1 MDTIWMLNE
10 FGTEHKL
17 LNWNTLKVTLRP
29 DRNAIVRARVQ
40 NTYKDKDE
48 RSVIDVLMQS
58 TFMNVGAQN
67 TYDSLIDKRIPKYN
81 EDDSGLIDIE
91 KNFAEE
97 LSTGKGKI
105 CVTYQKIDD
114 EGKSLE
120 LKEIEEA
127 EDKEDIK
134 LNMDEVDKSPAV
146 EVKDEPEEEETDEDF
161 EEELE
166 EDLKMEEEFEEGADL

>member
-1 MDTIWMLNE
+1 M
-10 FGTEHKL
+10 F
-17 LNWNTLKVTLRP
+17 
-29 DRNAIVRARVQ
+29 Q
-40 NTYKDKDE
+40 N
-48 RSVIDVLMQS
+48 RL
-58 TFMNVGAQN
+58 G
-67 TYDSLIDKRIPKYN
+67 
-81 EDDSGLIDIE
+81 
-91 KNFAEE
+91 
-97 LSTGKGKI
+97 
-105 CVTYQKIDD
+105 DD